1 MGISVRAVNDL
12 VMKRAL
18 AERAKQSLP
27 QPAAAEPNKVPRL
40 DLSTSVT
47 AVPSSSSEVISSN
60 TTAASVPSSA
70 PTSPAKRQKRISSLA
85 SQVIDNQDDSAFYL
99 KHQNRALATEL
110 LSLQDSTKALEKE
123 RDYRRQECWAACQ
136 ALNSLQA
143 TWTQLET
150 ALADS
155 PPPHLLSM
163 MDSGS
168 PALTGTGMEWTRAL
182 AEALA
187 GLGRQRSTADST
199 DQFYSDLSQLSA
211 NVTTRA
217 NTLQE
222 CIWKAFTS
230 SAPSNS
236 ALESAQYEKQLAES
250 KMQTRFLET
259 EVAEL
264 TQARDQIASKER
276 KLRRNF
282 YRLSVGILTTEQ
294 AMQTL
299 DQDGDEEWLQVKLET
314 RDRVKQEDDQ
324 VTASATS
331 NAPHAP
337 VDAAVAALSEAKSAQ
352 YETKIAD
359 LEATLRNRDGSIEEV
374 CKLKGD

>member
-1 MGISVRAVNDL
+1 
-12 VMKRAL
+12 MKRAL

-27 QPAAAEPNKVPRL
+27 QQAAAEPNKVPRL
-40 DLSTSVT
+40 DLSTTVT
-47 AVPSSSSEVISSN
+47 AVPSSSNEVITSN
-60 TTAASVPSSA
+60 AAAASVPT
-70 PTSPAKRQKRISSLA
+70 PTSAAKRQKRINSLT
-85 SQVIDNQDDSAFYL
+85 SQVMNEQDDSAFYL

-150 ALADS
+150 ALTDS
-155 PPPHLLSM
+155 PPPPLPPM
-163 MDSGS
+163 MESGA
-168 PALTGTGMEWTRAL
+168 PMVTGTDMEWTRAL

-187 GLGRQRSTADST
+187 GLGRQRSTTDST

-211 NVTTRA
+211 NVTARA

-230 SAPSNS
+230 NTAPSNS
-236 ALESAQYEKQLAES
+236 AMELAQYEKQLAES
-250 KMQTRFLET
+250 KMQMRFLET

-264 TQARDQIASKER
+264 KQARDQIAGKER
-276 KLRRNF
+276 KIRRNL

-294 AMQTL
+294 AMQSL
-299 DQDGDEEWLQVKLET
+299 DQEGDEELLKVKLET
-314 RDRVKQEDDQ
+314 RVKQEDEHA
-324 VTASATS
+324 ASNIS
-331 NAPHAP
+331 HAP
-337 VDAAVAALSEAKSAQ
+337 VDAAVAALSESKIAQ

-359 LEATLRNRDGSIEEV
+359 LDATLKNRDVSIEEV
-374 CKLKGD
+374 CVDERYYEQCQKKSFSAN